1 MKKFIFMLT
10 VLLSSVMSL
19 NAQSMDLEGRWI
31 ADVSE
36 DNEYMTLIF
45 VFEGNEL
52 TQAIYAESD
61 VEEIGFVGVIV
72 ATPPA
77 PFKLDGNKLTVTS
90 DSSEAD
96 FHVTKTEFNDKVKDA
111 IKLAPSMENTMKELL
126 DQAFESQKVDMAKT
140 MLFNGDLEIISC
152 NEGELKIKDPDGE
165 EYTFFLKG
173 E

>member
-10 VLLSSVMSL
+10 VLLSSVMSM
-19 NAQSMDLEGRWI
+19 NAQSIDLEGRWI

-96 FHVTKTEFNDKVKDA
+96 FQVTKTEFNDKVKDA

-152 NEGELKIKDPDGE
+152 NEGELKIKDKDGE
-165 EYTFFLKG
+165 EYTFYLKG

>member
-10 VLLSSVMSL
+10 VLLSSVMSM
-19 NAQSMDLEGRWI
+19 NAQSIDLEGRWI

-52 TQAIYAESD
+52 TQALYAESD

-96 FHVTKTEFNDKVKDA
+96 FQVTKTEFNDKVKDA

-152 NEGELKIKDPDGE
+152 NEGELKIKDKDGE
-165 EYTFFLKG
+165 EYTFYLKG

>member
-1 MKKFIFMLT
+1 MLT

>member
-96 FHVTKTEFNDKVKDA
+96 FQVTKTEFNDKVKDA

-165 EYTFFLKG
+165 EYTFYLKG

>member
-96 FHVTKTEFNDKVKDA
+96 FQVTKTEFNDKVKDA

-152 NEGELKIKDPDGE
+152 NEGELKIKDKDGE
-165 EYTFFLKG
+165 EYTFYLKG

>member
-10 VLLSSVMSL
+10 VLLSSVMSM
-19 NAQSMDLEGRWI
+19 NAQSIDLEGRWI

-96 FHVTKTEFNDKVKDA
+96 FQVTKTEFNDKVKDA

-140 MLFNGDLEIISC
+140 MLF
-152 NEGELKIKDPDGE
+152 PP
-165 EYTFFLKG
+165 F
-173 E
+173 

>member
-10 VLLSSVMSL
+10 VLLSSVMSM
-19 NAQSMDLEGRWI
+19 NAQSIDLEGRWI

-96 FHVTKTEFNDKVKDA
+96 FQVTKTEFNDKVKDA

>member
-96 FHVTKTEFNDKVKDA
+96 FQVTKTEFNDKVKDA

>member
-10 VLLSSVMSL
+10 VLLSSVMSM
-19 NAQSMDLEGRWI
+19 NAQSIDLDGRWI
-31 ADVSE
+31 ADASE
-36 DNEYMTLIF
+36 DNDYMTLIF

-52 TQAIYAESD
+52 TQAIYGESNID
-61 VEEIGFVGVIV
+61 EIGFVGVIV

-77 PFKLDGNKLTVTS
+77 PFKINGNKLSVTS
-90 DSSEAD
+90 DSSQAD
-96 FHVTKTEFNDKVKDA
+96 FQVTRTEFNDKVKDA

-165 EYTFFLKG
+165 EYTFYLKG